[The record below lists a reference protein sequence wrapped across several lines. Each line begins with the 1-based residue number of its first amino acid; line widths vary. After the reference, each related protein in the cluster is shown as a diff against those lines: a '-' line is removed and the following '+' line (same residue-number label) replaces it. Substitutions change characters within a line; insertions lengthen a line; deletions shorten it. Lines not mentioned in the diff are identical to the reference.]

1 MLQASRWC
9 CCWEIKFRVIATISF
24 DRYDTYLFIS
34 IMWSLLRS
42 GVCGGVRCDDERRRR
57 EREREWC
64 VIDVI
69 GSWSAQAGSL
79 AYSVKSVESQKIL
92 TSLSL

>member
-1 MLQASRWC
+1 MCGRCFVLGC
-9 CCWEIKFRVIATISF
+9 VVV
-24 DRYDTYLFIS
+24 
-34 IMWSLLRS
+34 
-42 GVCGGVRCDDERRRR
+42 VCDDDERRDERR
-57 EREREWC
+57 ERER

-92 TSLSL
+92 TSLSLALDITLNTTSQPLSN